1 MEALNEISSLVKEY
15 ISPEIIWLV
24 PCLYALGSIIKKSAR
39 IDDTLIPTILCVVGI
54 FLSALVRF
62 ASCEPQGWVHWVIL
76 AAVSLGQGYVIA
88 AAAICLN
95 QLIKQ
100 HIRAGELQA
109 GFDGKEDK
117 TNEQT
122 RN

>member
-24 PCLYALGSIIKKSAR
+24 PCLYALGSIVKKSNR

-54 FLSALVRF
+54 FLSALVSF
-62 ASCEPQGWVHWVIL
+62 ASCEPQGWVQWVIL

-109 GFDGKEDK
+109 GFDGKEDN

>member
-1 MEALNEISSLVKEY
+1 MEALSEISSLVKEY
-15 ISPEIIWLV
+15 ISPEVIWLV
-24 PCLYALGSIIKKSAR
+24 PCLYALGSIVKKSKR

-54 FLSALVRF
+54 FLSALVSF
-62 ASCEPQGWVHWVIL
+62 ASREPQGWIQWVIL
-76 AAVSLGQGYVIA
+76 AAV
-88 AAAICLN
+88 ICLN

-109 GFDGKEDK
+109 GFDGKEDN

-122 RN
+122 GN